1 MSRTR
6 TTALSLLAIP
16 ALALAACTADPEP
29 STGGGG
35 EGGASG
41 DSDASTAS
49 AAADEVEIPTQELN
63 EELRAQLPEDI
74 QESGTMVSVN
84 TGSFPPYT
92 IVEGDNEVSGAT
104 ADFATALEEMLD
116 VTIEHTTIDGL
127 ASVLQGMDGGRY
139 DLDIG
144 PIGDFPERQEQATF
158 VDYVQEYVVFAVP
171 TGNPAGIEDISTTC
185 GTRIAVQAAG
195 SAERTIKE
203 QSVTCEENGEEPVEV
218 QSYKDQPSSI
228 LAVQSGRADAFFSS
242 QAPLTYFVAQSDGEL
257 ELTGTGEP
265 NGFDDLFQGAVV
277 PKDSP
282 TADVLLAAF
291 EEMHENGT
299 YDAIM
304 TKWGLDGNTLD
315 EPGINL
321 GQ

>member
-6 TTALSLLAIP
+6 TAALSLLAVP
-16 ALALAACTADPEP
+16 ALVLAACTSDPEP
-29 STGGGG
+29 STGGAGG
-35 EGGASG
+35 GSTGADT
-41 DSDASTAS
+41 DSSTAS
-49 AAADEVEIPTQELN
+49 AAAEVEIPTQELN
-63 EELRAQLPEDI
+63 EDLRSQLPEDV

-92 IVEGDNEVSGAT
+92 IVQGDNEVTGAT
-104 ADFATALEEMLD
+104 ADLATALEQMLD
-116 VTIEHTTIDGL
+116 ITIEHTTIDGL

-139 DLDIG
+139 DLDLG

-171 TGNPAGIEDISTTC
+171 AGNPAEIEDIASTC

-242 QAPLTYFVAQSDGEL
+242 QAPLTYFVQQSDGEL
-257 ELTGTGEP
+257 ELAGTGEA

-291 EEMHENGT
+291 EELHANGT

-304 TKWGLDGNTLD
+304 TKWGLEGNTLD
-315 EPGINL
+315 TPGINL

>member
-1 MSRTR
+1 MTRTR
-6 TTALSLLAIP
+6 TAALSLLTIP
-16 ALALAACTADPEP
+16 ALALAACTADPES
-29 STGGGG
+29 STGGGD
-35 EGGASG
+35 GASADT
-41 DSDASTAS
+41 DSSTAS
-49 AAADEVEIPTQELN
+49 AAADDVEIPTQEFN
-63 EELRAQLPEDI
+63 EELRSQLPEDI

-92 IVEGDNEVSGAT
+92 IVEGDNQVSGAT

-171 TGNPAGIEDISTTC
+171 TGNPADIGDITTTC

-257 ELTGTGEP
+257 ELTGTGEA

-291 EEMHENGT
+291 EEFHENGT

-304 TKWGLDGNTLD
+304 SKWGLEGNNLD